1 MSQLGIEYLLTDSLT
16 DRSVP
21 KVEIRNDKQMLVI
34 TKTARD
40 DFEVVRDYKLKEGKF
55 QKYTYEEDV
64 DRIVFEGGLY
74 VFKVHT
80 DYQLRPEYAS
90 VISEVVNY
98 GRSRNMWVTS
108 LSELKRWWLRRGAV
122 EVRYD
127 TRSKRRISVEVS
139 NPTDKIITDFVV
151 EINLNKPVKDIEISS
166 EIITTKIPRYEFNPL
181 TYDLKLFLETLDP
194 GETKTYLVD
203 FDNLLF

>member
-1 MSQLGIEYLLTDSLT
+1 
-16 DRSVP
+16 
-21 KVEIRNDKQMLVI
+21 
-34 TKTARD
+34 
-40 DFEVVRDYKLKEGKF
+40 
-55 QKYTYEEDV
+55 
-64 DRIVFEGGLY
+64 
-74 VFKVHT
+74 
-80 DYQLRPEYAS
+80 
-90 VISEVVNY
+90 
-98 GRSRNMWVTS
+98 MWVTS